1 MTPRKDL
8 VGQALFWLLAVA
20 VVVLVIGNLLGYPV
34 LIGFVE
40 TDSMSPALDAGDGFV
55 AVPSFLTGAPGPG
68 DVVVYEAEEV
78 QGGGLVTHRIVD
90 NTDRGY
96 ITKGDSNP
104 FTDQDGGEPYVKRD
118 EVLSEALSV
127 GGTVMKIP
135 KLGSGVMYLRGALL
149 KALVLVGVGST
160 VGSEVSGFVLLSAG
174 LALLLISFLGSRG
187 RTRERKRSRAPPT
200 EGTQVLTV
208 VALMLLVVLIPANY
222 AMIAPGQEYVIEPD
236 VSEDQDITE
245 AESEVT
251 VRNDGLVAM
260 AVVVEPAEGPLT
272 VRDGFLEVPGGE
284 EVTTAVEPTGSAN
297 RYVIREHRYFIV
309 LPSSVISSLH
319 SVSPFAALLAIN
331 TVLSVGIVGLSFGLI
346 GPGRT
351 RSRSRK
357 VPLKLRLRRVAR
369 SLLGKR

>member
-1 MTPRKDL
+1 MTPRKDML
-8 VGQALFWLLAVA
+8 GQALFWLLSVA
-20 VVVLVIGNLLGYPV
+20 VVAVVIGNLLGYPV

-40 TDSMSPALDAGDGFV
+40 TDSMSPALNAGDGFV
-55 AVPSFLTGAPGPG
+55 AVPSLLTGAPEPG

-90 NTDRGY
+90 STDRGY

-127 GGTVMKIP
+127 GGTVVKIP
-135 KLGSGVMYLRGALL
+135 KLGSVVMYLRGTLL
-149 KALVLVGVGST
+149 KAFVLLGVGST
-160 VGSEVSGFVLLSAG
+160 VGSEVSGLVLLSAG
-174 LALLLISFLGSRG
+174 LVLLLISFLGSGG
-187 RTRERKRSRAPPT
+187 RTRERKQSRAPPT

-208 VALMLLVVLIPANY
+208 VGFMLLIVLVPANY
-222 AMIAPGQEYVIEPD
+222 AMIAPGQEYVIEPE
-236 VSEDQDITE
+236 VSENQDITE
-245 AESEVT
+245 AQSEVT

-260 AVVVEPAEGPLT
+260 AVVVEPAEGPVT
-272 VRDGFLEVPGGE
+272 VRDSFLEVPGGE
-284 EVTTAVEPTGSAN
+284 EVTTTVEPTGNAQ

-319 SVSPFAALLAIN
+319 SVSPFAALLAVN
-331 TVLSVGIVGLSFGLI
+331 TVLSVGIVGLSFGLV
-346 GPGRT
+346 GPGRA
-351 RSRSRK
+351 RSRARK

-369 SLLGKR
+369 GLLGKK